1 MPTLLNDWCAFCEGR
16 TYFDKSHFL
25 ALFKVHSSLTEITEA
40 LSYFPQA
47 DSLVSRVNE
56 VIQAGTLE
64 DKLYLCLTIESSDFE
79 LMQKAKLWLQAQ
91 ASFCKSLGDDELYG
105 ICQRAKLLY
114 GSKDQFND
122 YDKLDV
128 PSNWILEL
136 VGDQVRDCR
145 LLKTEQEYALF
156 EALYGVAADY
166 YLAWYM
172 GQPLINLDFDFR
184 SYFEFWRLGGIGYLS
199 EDKFFVCRK

>member
-1 MPTLLNDWCAFCEGR
+1 MSTLLKDWCVFCEGKA
-16 TYFDKSHFL
+16 YFDKSHFL
-25 ALFKVHSSLTEITEA
+25 ALFKVHSSLPEITKA

-47 DSLVSRVNE
+47 GSLVLRVNE
-56 VIQAGTLE
+56 VIQTGTLE
-64 DKLYLCLTIESSDFE
+64 DKLYLCPTIESSEFE
-79 LMQKAKLWLQAQ
+79 LTQKAKLWLQNQ
-91 ASFCKSLGDDELYG
+91 ANFCKSFGDDELYR

-114 GSKDQFND
+114 GSKDQF
-122 YDKLDV
+122 DKLDV

-172 GQPLINLDFDFR
+172 GQPLIYLDFDFR
-184 SYFEFWRLGGIGYLS
+184 SYFEFWRSGGIGYLS

>member
-1 MPTLLNDWCAFCEGR
+1 MSTLLKDWCVFCEGKA
-16 TYFDKSHFL
+16 YFDKSHFL
-25 ALFKVHSSLTEITEA
+25 ALFKVHSSLPEITKA

-47 DSLVSRVNE
+47 GSLVLRVNE
-56 VIQAGTLE
+56 VIQTGTLE
-64 DKLYLCLTIESSDFE
+64 DKLYLCPTIETSEFE
-79 LMQKAKLWLQAQ
+79 LTQKAKLWLQNQ
-91 ASFCKSLGDDELYG
+91 ANFCKSFGDDELYR

-114 GSKDQFND
+114 GSKDQF
-122 YDKLDV
+122 DKLDV

-156 EALYGVAADY
+156 EALYGVADDY

-172 GQPLINLDFDFR
+172 GQPLIDLDFDFR

>member
-1 MPTLLNDWCAFCEGR
+1 MSTLLKDWCVFCEGKA
-16 TYFDKSHFL
+16 YFDKSHFL
-25 ALFKVHSSLTEITEA
+25 ALFKVHSSLPEITKA

-47 DSLVSRVNE
+47 GSLVLRVNE
-56 VIQAGTLE
+56 VIQTGTLE
-64 DKLYLCLTIESSDFE
+64 DKLYLCPTIETSEFE
-79 LMQKAKLWLQAQ
+79 LTQKAKLWLQNQ
-91 ASFCKSLGDDELYG
+91 ANFCKSFGDDELYR

-114 GSKDQFND
+114 GSKDQF
-122 YDKLDV
+122 DKLDV

-172 GQPLINLDFDFR
+172 GQPLIDLDFDFR
-184 SYFEFWRLGGIGYLS
+184 SCFEFWRLGGIGYLS